1 MTDEQVVHEL
11 RQQLKAV
18 SESLSAARSKK
29 IATSEISIK
38 TAREASSGTTMRAK
52 HLVQS
57 ASRLLTFTYA
67 NE

>member
-18 SESLSAARSKK
+18 SEALSAAAEKDRHRRSRLRLRVRRVVA
-29 IATSEISIK
+29 IRCA
-38 TAREASSGTTMRAK
+38 AK

-57 ASRLLTFTYA
+57 TSRFATSTYA